1 MFTSST
7 FTGWPMAMTQAFG
20 KRFLETTRGQVVALL
35 RRGPRTV
42 EELARDLGLTDN
54 GVRTHLATLERDGLV
69 RQEGVRRP
77 AGAGKPAVAY
87 NLDPTAEPL
96 FSRAYPPVL
105 AEVLDVVVESLAPAQ
120 AAELLEQ
127 VGRRLGVAFGGPVSG
142 SMRNRAEAA
151 ATVLRELGG
160 DVDVTSEDGV
170 LRLRSAGC
178 PLSSAVSRRPET
190 CRAVEAMVS
199 EVVGAPVRECCDR
212 GARPRC
218 CFTIEP
224 AA

>member
-1 MFTSST
+1 
-7 FTGWPMAMTQAFG
+7 MTHGFS

-42 EELARDLGLTDN
+42 EELARELGLTDN

-77 AGAGKPAVAY
+77 PGAGKPAVVY
-87 NLDPTAEPL
+87 NLDPAAEPL
-96 FSRAYPPVL
+96 FSRAYPAVL
-105 AEVLDVVVESLAPAQ
+105 SEVLDVVVESLPAAQ
-120 AAELLEQ
+120 AAEMLER
-127 VGRRLGVAFGGPVSG
+127 VGRRLGVALGGPAAG
-142 SMRNRAEAA
+142 SMRERAEAA
-151 ATVLRELGG
+151 ATALRELGG
-160 DVDVTSEDGV
+160 DVDVTAEDGV

-178 PLSSAVSRRPET
+178 PLSFAVSRRPET

-199 EVVGAPVRECCDR
+199 QMVGSPARECCER
-212 GARPRC
+212 GERPRC